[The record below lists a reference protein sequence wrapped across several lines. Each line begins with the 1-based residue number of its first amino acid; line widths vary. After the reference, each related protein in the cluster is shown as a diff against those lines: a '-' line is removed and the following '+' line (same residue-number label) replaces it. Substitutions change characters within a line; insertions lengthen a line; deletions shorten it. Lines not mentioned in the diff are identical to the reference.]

1 MKTIKFFKTLKS
13 KFKVIPML
21 MIALAIGFTSCNND
35 DDDMVDQPSNTIADI
50 AVSNP
55 SFSIL
60 VDALSKAGLVDA
72 VADKSAELTVFAPT
86 NDAFAALLNDLG
98 LNSLDDV
105 PVETLKNILLY
116 HVVSGKAISTNLSN
130 GYISTLATSNG
141 NSLSMYVNV
150 DNGVSL
156 NMNAK
161 VTTADIG
168 ADNGVIHVV
177 DKVILPPN
185 VVNIAIDNTN
195 FSILVS
201 AVAKAGLVD
210 ALIADG
216 PFTIFAPTN
225 AAFEDLF
232 SVLGIAGIDD
242 LTAEQLTPIL
252 TYHVVLGNVLSS
264 DLKSGNVGTLNSS
277 SSLAVDVSSGVK
289 INNSNVIAADIQGT
303 NGVVH
308 VIDKVLIPE

>member
-1 MKTIKFFKTLKS
+1 MKPIKFFKTLKS

-35 DDDMVDQPSNTIADI
+35 DEDMVDQPSNTIADI

-210 ALIADG
+210 ALSADG

>member
-35 DDDMVDQPSNTIADI
+35 DEDMVDQPSNTIADI

-210 ALIADG
+210 ALSADG